1 MDNKK
6 FVGYFIIGA
15 ANREDAQKG
24 AGLILW
30 SQLRPNWLVRFLDR
44 SLLNIYWIDKKD
56 YNPLTTVITSEEK
69 TKVEFPKHRNYTKKK
84 KTDETR

>member
-15 ANREDAQKG
+15 VNKEDAQKG

-30 SQLRPNWLVRFLDR
+30 SQSKPSWLVRFFNKN
-44 SLLNIYWIDKKD
+44 LLNVYWIDKED
-56 YNPLTTVITSEEK
+56 YKPVTTTVSEK
-69 TKVEFPKHRNYTKKK
+69 SKVEFPKHRTYRKKK
-84 KTDETR
+84 ADETK

>member
-56 YNPLTTVITSEEK
+56 YNPVTTVTTAEEK
-69 TKVEFPKHRNYTKKK
+69 TKVEFPKHRVYKKK
-84 KTDETR
+84 KTDETK

>member
-44 SLLNIYWIDKKD
+44 SLLNIYWIDKED
-56 YNPLTTVITSEEK
+56 YNPGISLPTEEK

-84 KTDETR
+84 KIDETR